1 MYNNVV
7 VVICERQLTEM
18 RNYAPK
24 CIPGIV
30 ASLWLT
36 TAGNWSDKWFW
47 ALLDLFC
54 SGAGICA
61 TTLQTFPVSL
71 NHVNLMVESQ
81 TRDRD

>member
-1 MYNNVV
+1 MYDNV
-7 VVICERQLTEM
+7 VVICELQLTEM

-24 CIPGIV
+24 CIPGLA

-36 TAGNWSDKWFW
+36 PAGNWSDKCFW

-61 TTLQTFPVSL
+61 TLQTFPVSL

-81 TRDRD
+81 THDRD